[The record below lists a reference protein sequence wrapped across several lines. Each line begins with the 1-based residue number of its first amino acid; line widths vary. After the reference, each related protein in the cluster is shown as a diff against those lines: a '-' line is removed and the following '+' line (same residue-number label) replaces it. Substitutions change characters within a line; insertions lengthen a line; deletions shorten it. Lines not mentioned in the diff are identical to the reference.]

1 MNTGQ
6 YITDGNVTWIVT
18 DIRDGNTVGDIAY
31 KPYLADGYVKANGAT
46 VLRADYPRL
55 VALADQ
61 YSLWTS
67 SPSDYPGLFGEGDGS
82 TTMVLP
88 DLRDR
93 VLWGSASGA
102 GTGVEAGLPNI
113 TGEHISSV
121 PMGLW
126 HGADGTWCGALVRGS
141 ITTVTAP
148 LSTSE
153 NHADPAQYRSFG
165 IDASKSN
172 SIYGNS
178 STVQP
183 PAVKMIVQ
191 IKY

>member
-126 HGADGTWCGALVRGS
+126 HGADGTLHHFQQVRA
-141 ITTVTAP
+141 ILTQ
-148 LSTSE
+148 LSTEVLALMLANPIQSTE
-153 NHADPAQYRSFG
+153 ILVLCNHQL
-165 IDASKSN
+165 SK
-172 SIYGNS
+172 
-178 STVQP
+178 
-183 PAVKMIVQ
+183 
-191 IKY
+191 